1 MWYVAVTGPTTGYGD
16 LYPTMSMGK
25 SLGTFLCL
33 CTMLVLA
40 FPVTIIA
47 KNMSERY
54 SAITNPITPESPY
67 KLQSLIWRQVE
78 MKRLW
83 RSYSTEV
90 KALIA
95 EGLVSVDD
103 AYWLTFHVQKI
114 YTFYEENKMTGEGWG
129 DAMIQTFAFLSRQ
142 SEAVRD
148 RLRPDLLW
156 LAKASLE

>member
-1 MWYVAVTGPTTGYGD
+1 MKESIPGLQILAFVGLLAVVLFGALFYFAEAGHWRPPGRHGYRMWDDDESSWTNYTDGVFTRSDYTGTSAEVSPFLSISRCMWYVAVTGPTTGYGD

-67 KLQSLIWRQVE
+67 KLQ
-78 MKRLW
+78 
-83 RSYSTEV
+83 
-90 KALIA
+90 
-95 EGLVSVDD
+95 
-103 AYWLTFHVQKI
+103 
-114 YTFYEENKMTGEGWG
+114 
-129 DAMIQTFAFLSRQ
+129 
-142 SEAVRD
+142 
-148 RLRPDLLW
+148 
-156 LAKASLE
+156 